1 MKLSD
6 QRRQSRT
13 LARFQEIPTASL
25 HPTCTSPAGSAPGGK
40 RFEKLEDDIDEL
52 EIEAQNLQDEM
63 AALEAELARSQSE
76 DPSKT
81 TTLIEAFKKR
91 EKEVG
96 LFFASVCVFVRLCD
110 TLPDLFTNHL
120 QFNLS
125 C

>member
-1 MKLSD
+1 M
-6 QRRQSRT
+6 
-13 LARFQEIPTASL
+13 ARLQEILTASL
-25 HPTCTSPAGSAPGGK
+25 HPTYTSPAGSASGGK

-96 LFFASVCVFVRLCD
+96 LFFVSICVFVRLCFD

-120 QFNLS
+120 QFHLS